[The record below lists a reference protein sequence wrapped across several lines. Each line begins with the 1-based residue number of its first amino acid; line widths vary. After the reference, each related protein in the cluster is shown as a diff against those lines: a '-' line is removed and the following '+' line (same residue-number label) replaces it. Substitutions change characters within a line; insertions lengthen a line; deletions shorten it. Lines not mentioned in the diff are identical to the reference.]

1 MPRKLQGAGGST
13 QVPPPAQKKNADIS
27 FHHWAKQLK
36 EIVEKAH
43 RVLCL
48 ELKSWVNGMDACAHC
63 FVLLKRYLSGIRLF

>member
-1 MPRKLQGAGGST
+1 MPVCATPRKLQGAGGST

-48 ELKSWVNGMDACAHC
+48 ELKSWVNGMDAWML
-63 FVLLKRYLSGIRLF
+63 VLIVLFS